1 MFDVSRNRVGVLE
14 NQESVANRCRLLL
27 LTEPTELFNYPSFG
41 VGMKQYLFQYNTEN
55 TKAIIKD
62 RIKSQLKTYEPDCD
76 ADKTTF
82 ADGLLITG
90 TAQDS
95 TTQDYN
101 TLKMT
106 VGIQTVIGEKAEVSL
121 DNGE

>member
-1 MFDVSRNRVGVLE
+1 MFDVSRNKVGVLE
-14 NQESVANRCRLLL
+14 NHESVANRCRLLL

-90 TAQDS
+90 TTQDS

-106 VGIQTVIGEKAEVSL
+106 VGIHTVIGEKAEVSL